1 LLTCNEEHKIMK
13 KNPFLYLNNFVLL
26 FALIVFVTV
35 KDCAAKT
42 ISLVTYYPEP
52 VGSFDR
58 LRLFPLPEITTTPCN
73 IGTVYIS
80 TTDNG
85 KLSFCADDDTNSDQ
99 GFWTTIGEVWSKN
112 GNNLSLDSGNLNS
125 FLGIGTKTP
134 EFKLSLDN
142 DGGILA
148 RGQFNGGSSL
158 TDTGVGVRFLWYP
171 RKAASFAG
179 AITTDT
185 FNLGPVFSD
194 ATYPAT
200 ARGVLLWGDDLI
212 GNHSVVKGGLNNIAP
227 GLLAYVGGGEGNMA
241 GLAIVRTAIMPT
253 HNGSAMTVGGGRNN
267 SAMWRFNDTAHQ
279 GQDGAI
285 VLGGFNNK
293 ADSRAASVLGGA
305 NNSCEIRDISN
316 NITAIS
322 IYQNIGGGL
331 NNTSLGNLV
340 GGQNNTTINTSST
353 VIGGFQNSA
362 NLSIIIAGSENT
374 ASSESVNALGSIILG
389 GRSNNAFTGSLI
401 AGGQLNTNNQKTN
414 NTFTNSFSAV
424 ILGGQNN
431 RISGDNNSLNPQSHR
446 AVIMGG
452 LNNTIEQSAENSV
465 ILGGRD
471 NFISKSNSVAGGR
484 NIRIT
489 GTNTFAWGYEGNV
502 ATPLTIT
509 ADNAFVI
516 ASGHVGINDIDP
528 TEQLTVNGNVR
539 IDNGQL
545 LLQNAPAIAGGS
557 PLRFNANNAIA
568 RDVAEIFE
576 ATEDIEDGEL
586 VMILNQE
593 QKIAIA
599 RHPYDKKV
607 IGISS
612 MAPAIILQG
621 QKLQLSNGNYQFKKG
636 QQVPLALK
644 GRVLCK
650 VTNENGAIVPGDL
663 LTLSSI
669 AGHAMRLGDKNLT
682 RASIVAKA
690 LEPFNPTDSSKT
702 PTPATGK
709 ILVFVTLQ

>member
-1 LLTCNEEHKIMK
+1 M
-13 KNPFLYLNNFVLL
+13 
-26 FALIVFVTV
+26 
-35 KDCAAKT
+35 
-42 ISLVTYYPEP
+42 
-52 VGSFDR
+52 
-58 LRLFPLPEITTTPCN
+58 
-73 IGTVYIS
+73 
-80 TTDNG
+80 
-85 KLSFCADDDTNSDQ
+85 
-99 GFWTTIGEVWSKN
+99 
-112 GNNLSLDSGNLNS
+112 
-125 FLGIGTKTP
+125 
-134 EFKLSLDN
+134 DN

-171 RKAASFAG
+171 RRVASFAG
-179 AITTDT
+179 NITTANFD
-185 FNLGPVFSD
+185 LGPVFSD
-194 ATYPAT
+194 ATFPAT
-200 ARGVLLWGDDLI
+200 ARGVIPWGDALI
-212 GNHSVVKGGLNNIAP
+212 GEHSVVKGGINNIAP

-241 GLAIVRTAIMPT
+241 GLAIVRTGAMPA

-305 NNSCEIRDISN
+305 NNSCEIRDMSN
-316 NITAIS
+316 NITAIRV
-322 IYQNIGGGL
+322 YQNIAGGL

-340 GGQNNTTINTSST
+340 GGQNNSALDAT

-362 NLSIIIAGSENT
+362 TLSTIISGSENI
-374 ASSESVNALGSIILG
+374 ASSGGVNPPGSLILG
-389 GRSNNAFTGSLI
+389 GRSNRAFTSSFI
-401 AGGQLNTNNQKTN
+401 AGGQSNTGNQKTN
-414 NTFTNSFSAV
+414 GSFTNSYSTV

-431 RISGDNNSLNPQSHR
+431 RISGDNNVSNPQSHR

-484 NIRIT
+484 NIRVT
-489 GTNTFAWGYEGNV
+489 GANTFAWGYENNV

-545 LLQNAPAIAGGS
+545 LLQNTPAIAGGS
-557 PLRFNANNAIA
+557 PFLRFNANNAIA
-568 RDVAEIFE
+568 LDVAEIFE
-576 ATEDIEDGEL
+576 ATEDIESGDL
-586 VMILNQE
+586 VMIQPQD
-593 QKIAIA
+593 QKIAVA

-621 QKLQLSNGNYQFKKG
+621 QKLQLSNGNYRFKKG

-650 VTNENGAIVPGDL
+650 VTNENGAIEPGDL
-663 LTLSSI
+663 LTLSST
-669 AGHAMRLGDKNLT
+669 AGHAMKLGDKNLT
-682 RASIVAKA
+682 QTSIVGKA